1 MGGAEYGRA
10 CGIQRTFPLFR
21 KEGLM
26 SHSFR
31 AALAATLVV
40 AWVGSLA
47 ACATNTGTIVDDKR
61 AQGAVLGTLAGAAAG
76 AAIDHNKRGRG
87 ALIGAAVG
95 GLAGAGIGQYLH
107 KQEQE
112 IDQIPDADVQKQGDA
127 LLVAFPGDVMFD
139 TGSSSLAPGA
149 FGRLDQLA
157 DTLNRYPDT
166 DLVVKGHTDGS
177 GSETYNQTL
186 SEQRADAVRRYLI
199 GRGVASAR
207 ITSIGFGESMPLAT
221 NATPEGRQQNRRVEI
236 ELRPNQRMRESSG
249 S

>member
-1 MGGAEYGRA
+1 MSH
-10 CGIQRTFPLFR
+10 LFR
-21 KEGLM
+21 ASLA
-26 SHSFR
+26 
-31 AALAATLVV
+31 AALIA
-40 AWVGSLA
+40 AWVGALS
-47 ACATNTGTIVDDKR
+47 ACATNTGTLVDDKR
-61 AQGAVLGTLAGAAAG
+61 AQGAVLGTLAGAGLG

-107 KQEQE
+107 KQQQE
-112 IDQIPDADVQKQGDA
+112 IDQIPDANVQQQGDK
-127 LLVAFPGDVMFD
+127 LLVAFPGDLLFD

-149 FGRLDQLA
+149 YSRLDQLA

-166 DLVVKGHTDGS
+166 DVIVKGHTDGS
-177 GSETYNQTL
+177 GSESFNQTL

-199 GRGVASAR
+199 GRGVSPAR
-207 ITSIGFGESMPLAT
+207 VSSIGFGKSMPLAT

-236 ELRPNQRMRESSG
+236 ELRPNQQMREQQPG